1 MPRKF
6 IKRYLPDSDTLRR
19 HKHLRHFGERLQ
31 NHSLWHLNRRSVSGG
46 VAVGLFVA
54 MLPVPFQMFIS
65 AGIAILVSV
74 NLPISVLLV
83 FVTNPLT
90 MGPAYYFAYR
100 VGTALLGTTPD
111 LEGFGGS
118 FDEIVASMASVWE
131 PLLLGCLV
139 TGFVLAV
146 LGWVTVRLIWRWHV
160 VSRRWPRR

>member
-19 HKHLRHFGERLQ
+19 HRHLRHFGERLQ
-31 NHSLWHLNRRSVSGG
+31 HHSLWHLNRRSVSGG
-46 VAVGLFVA
+46 VAVGLFIS
-54 MLPVPFQMFIS
+54 MLPVPFQMFIA
-65 AGIAILVSV
+65 AGVAILASV

-83 FVTNPLT
+83 FITNPVT

-100 VGTALLGTTPD
+100 IGAALLGRPAH

-118 FDEIVASMASVWE
+118 FGEIASSMMSVWQ

-139 TGFVLAV
+139 VGLGMAV
-146 LGWVTVRLIWRWHV
+146 LGWAAVRLIWRWHV
-160 VSRRWPRR
+160 ISRRWPRR